1 MADNLD
7 DEIYPHNDD
16 TVIARPTVFRAN
28 ATTGIDETVPLTG
41 RTDGIAFLSTVE
53 DIDTATPIHAAL
65 SIALTEIGA
74 TAAYSGVM
82 EGSAKATHLA
92 ATHDNTVLY
101 RHVQFGS
108 DYRRVVSVIYRKKR
122 V

>member
-1 MADNLD
+1 MADDLD

-16 TVIARPTVFRAN
+16 TVGCEPTVYRFN
-28 ATTGIDETVPLTG
+28 PTTGVKETLPLTG
-41 RTDGIAFLSTVE
+41 RIDGIAFLSTVE
-53 DIDTATPIHAAL
+53 DIDTATPIHASL

-74 TAAYSGVM
+74 TAAYAGVM

-92 ATHDNTVLY
+92 ATADSTVLY
-101 RHVQFGS
+101 RHYQFGS
-108 DYRRVVSVIYRKKR
+108 DYRVVKSVIFRKKR